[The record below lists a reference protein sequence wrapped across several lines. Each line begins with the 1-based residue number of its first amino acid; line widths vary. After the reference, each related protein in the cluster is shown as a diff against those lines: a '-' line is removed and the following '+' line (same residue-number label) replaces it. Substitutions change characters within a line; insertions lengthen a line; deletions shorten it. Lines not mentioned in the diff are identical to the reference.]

1 MKKNNKKYKRSR
13 LNTKKRIRY
22 HKKKKNNSYNIKK
35 QIYNISNKAK
45 DIINDDNIQ
54 KAKDFTNEN
63 IEKAKD
69 TAIKSFEKAK
79 DFTSESIDK
88 FQKYLDEND
97 VKGKIKNITNTGINT
112 IKEHSKRK
120 YPTRILKFFHRYY
133 MLSFIILFILAML
146 IFRNIYLNHNNEIER
161 RLNYSMT
168 NYSPSLENIII
179 AKEDYYT
186 NMIIRQISSNKTA
199 TNHIILKSSNI
210 ENLESALKNV
220 FDGYNNNLEI
230 SVNETIKSSNN
241 IINFWFAFLTVV
253 IIVFTLIGIVI
264 NNNTLRKSKLKI
276 KKFNALYKKQLKIL
290 KTEIKNFEN
299 LKNKNEQINSFYY
312 LGNTAFDNN
321 EYDEAVLYYDK
332 VIELNG
338 NFFNAYY
345 NKAISY
351 YHTNNYEKCSDEL
364 IKLYKNE
371 SILKTEKIKDIIIKS
386 IIELAN
392 KNIDTSIRFCNDENI
407 DYKSLNI
414 SDNNKQSLFSRIK
427 NILG

>member
-351 YHTNNYEKCSDEL
+351 YHTNNYENAL
-364 IKLYKNE
+364 MN
-371 SILKTEKIKDIIIKS
+371 
-386 IIELAN
+386 
-392 KNIDTSIRFCNDENI
+392 
-407 DYKSLNI
+407 
-414 SDNNKQSLFSRIK
+414 
-427 NILG
+427 